1 MPLDWAMSIG
11 NQGVAK
17 MILAEQKKNPAM
29 AGTALSRSRQRWK
42 SRALEGHAP
51 NAAFYEARLT
61 EARALL
67 ERLKAR

>member
-17 MILAEQKKNPAM
+17 MILAEQKKRPRDGWDGLKQIEA
-29 AGTALSRSRQRWK
+29 
-42 SRALEGHAP
+42 ALEVTRAGGHAP
-51 NAAFYEARLT
+51 NAVFYEARLT